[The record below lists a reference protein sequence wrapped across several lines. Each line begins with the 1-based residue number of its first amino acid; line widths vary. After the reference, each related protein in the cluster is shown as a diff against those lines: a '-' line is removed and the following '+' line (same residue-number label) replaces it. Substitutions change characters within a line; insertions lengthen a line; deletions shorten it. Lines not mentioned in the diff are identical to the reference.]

1 MKKFGLAL
9 SGGGA
14 RAIIHAGFLQALNE
28 SGLHPEIISGA
39 SMGAIIGALYADGF
53 PPDEMLKVLIKPEIS
68 RLPAWIGRKG
78 GIGSLMVL
86 REHLDGILQAKSFE
100 ELKIPLIISVTNLN
114 KGENEL
120 ISSGSLIDWVVAS
133 ASIPIVFQPVKINDH
148 YYVDGGLTNNLPILC
163 LKDSNLKVIA
173 VESNHLEKVD
183 TAFTSI
189 KTVWERTLFLAVQNT
204 LYGQIAGCDLF
215 IDSPEVRKF
224 GIFDFQHASHIY
236 AIGYKIGKKNMDT
249 IVQLLSD

>member
-86 REHLDGILQAKSFE
+86 REHLDGILQAKSF
-100 ELKIPLIISVTNLN
+100 
-114 KGENEL
+114 
-120 ISSGSLIDWVVAS
+120 
-133 ASIPIVFQPVKINDH
+133 
-148 YYVDGGLTNNLPILC
+148 
-163 LKDSNLKVIA
+163 
-173 VESNHLEKVD
+173 
-183 TAFTSI
+183 
-189 KTVWERTLFLAVQNT
+189 
-204 LYGQIAGCDLF
+204 
-215 IDSPEVRKF
+215 
-224 GIFDFQHASHIY
+224 
-236 AIGYKIGKKNMDT
+236 
-249 IVQLLSD
+249 